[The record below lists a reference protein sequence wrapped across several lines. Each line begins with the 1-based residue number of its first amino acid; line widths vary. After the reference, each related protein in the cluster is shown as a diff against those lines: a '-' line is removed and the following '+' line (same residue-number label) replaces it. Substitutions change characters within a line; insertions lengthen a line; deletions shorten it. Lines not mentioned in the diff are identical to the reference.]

1 MNRDRFWLTEEQF
14 SRIAPHFRTFLSDKR
29 RYDPMRYL
37 VSLDFWLWIGVWM
50 SVSLMAVAMRP
61 LDWMS

>member
-1 MNRDRFWLTEEQF
+1 
-14 SRIAPHFRTFLSDKR
+14 
-29 RYDPMRYL
+29 MRYL
-37 VSLDFWLWIGVWM
+37 VLLDFWLWIGVWM